1 VEDPASY
8 QTRVRRKVQA
18 EVVEKLTVRRSAFG
32 VRRSAFAVR
41 RSAFEW
47 RGCST
52 QTLKSSLDSFSSFVL
67 DVGGVF
73 CSEKSPI
80 IPQLFCSVILIDG
93 LEAK

>member
-18 EVVEKLTVRRSAFG
+18 EVVEKLT
-32 VRRSAFAVR
+32 VR

>member
-18 EVVEKLTVRRSAFG
+18 EVVEKLT
-32 VRRSAFAVR
+32 VR

-93 LEAK
+93 LEVK

>member
-32 VRRSAFAVR
+32 VR